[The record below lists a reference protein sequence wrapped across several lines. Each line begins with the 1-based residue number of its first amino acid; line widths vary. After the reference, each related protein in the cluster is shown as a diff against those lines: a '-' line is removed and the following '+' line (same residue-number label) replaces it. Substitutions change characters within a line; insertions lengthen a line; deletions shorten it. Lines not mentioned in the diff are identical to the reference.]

1 MSSDDVTELLRHW
14 GSGNEAVRERLFAL
28 VYDGLRKI
36 ARSHLR
42 RERSD
47 HTLQPTA
54 LVHEA
59 YMRLIDQTRVEWQN
73 RAQFLGIASQMMRRI
88 LVDHARARRAE
99 RRGGGVANVTF
110 EDALQPIEHGD
121 DLVRVHDA
129 LEALAKLDPGAAR
142 VIELRYFGGL
152 TIEEVAEVMGTSAST
167 VKREW
172 TAARTW
178 LFRELTA
185 PRTSRS

>member
-1 MSSDDVTELLRHW
+1 MSEPTHDVTELLRDWCH
-14 GSGNEAVRERLFAL
+14 GNDAVKEQLFGL
-28 VYDGLRKI
+28 VYDALRKM
-36 ARSHLR
+36 ARAQLR
-42 RERSD
+42 HERAD

-59 YMRLIDQTRVEWQN
+59 YLRLIDQTRIEWQN
-73 RAQFLGIASQMMRRI
+73 RSQFLAVASQMMRRI
-88 LVDHARARRAE
+88 LVDHARAKRAE

-110 EDALQPIEHGD
+110 QDGLEKVEIDEDVI
-121 DLVRVHDA
+121 RIHDA
-129 LEALAKLDPGAAR
+129 LEALASVDPQGAK

-152 TIEEVAEVMGTSAST
+152 TVEEVADVMGTSAST

-178 LFRELTA
+178 LFRELN
-185 PRTSRS
+185 RV

>member
-1 MSSDDVTELLRHW
+1 MSSEHDVTALLHDW
-14 GSGNEAVRERLFAL
+14 CKGNQAVKEQLFEL
-28 VYDGLRKI
+28 VYDALRKL

-47 HTLQPTA
+47 HTLQATA

-59 YMRLIDQTRVEWQN
+59 YMRLVDQSRVEWQN

-88 LVDHARARRAE
+88 LVDHARAKHAV
-99 RRGGGVANVTF
+99 RRGGGVANVPF
-110 EDALQPIEHGD
+110 EDAFGQVELDHDLVKIHEALD
-121 DLVRVHDA
+121 DL
-129 LEALAKLDPGAAR
+129 AKVDPSGAK

-152 TIEEVAEVMGTSAST
+152 SIEETAEVMGTSAST

-172 TAARTW
+172 ATARTW
-178 LFRELTA
+178 LYREL
-185 PRTSRS
+185 SREGT

>member
-1 MSSDDVTELLRHW
+1 MSSEHDVTALLHDW
-14 GSGNEAVRERLFAL
+14 CNGNQAVKEQLFEL
-28 VYDGLRKI
+28 VYDALRKL

-47 HTLQPTA
+47 HTLQATA

-59 YMRLIDQTRVEWQN
+59 YMRLVDQSRVEWQN

-88 LVDHARARRAE
+88 LVDHARGKHAA
-99 RRGGGVANVTF
+99 RRGGGVANVPF
-110 EDALQPIEHGD
+110 EDAFGQVEVDHDLVKIHEALD
-121 DLVRVHDA
+121 DL
-129 LEALAKLDPGAAR
+129 AKVDPSGAK

-152 TIEEVAEVMGTSAST
+152 SIEETAQVMGTSAST

-172 TAARTW
+172 AAARTW
-178 LFRELTA
+178 LYREL
-185 PRTSRS
+185 SREGT